1 MSTIPNPGAFPD
13 HTPNVGIE
21 NPAVRKGIRTTIDI
35 YGAAIF
41 VVGAV
46 DAAAAGFDL
55 AWLLVPAGAAYI
67 ALRAVFGFTID
78 NRNTPTV

>member
-1 MSTIPNPGAFPD
+1 MVNPQFPSE
-13 HTPNVGIE
+13 TPNVGIE
-21 NPAVRKGIRTTIDI
+21 DPKLRKGLRTVVDV

-67 ALRAVFGFTID
+67 AIRAVFGFAVD
-78 NRNTPTV
+78 NRNTPKA